1 MSLYFFLL
9 FKVCFL
15 ARVSFTNAFVP
26 LSRYAIQSIKNNVN
40 RPCEHLTLLQITS
53 DHPLLTKP
61 KNSIAPQLLLS
72 QTDENNEKNVSLEA
86 EMNENYYVDRNY
98 SNMGPLSSFAEKL
111 DDVTGDWALSYADLS
126 PTTPKTPVGVAFL
139 ATNACYACAGL
150 VLGMRGDFLLGGLTE
165 IAGAV
170 SFWYHYSQLEF
181 GKDRSEVRL
190 ALLVDYFTAGSAL
203 ITGGVYMSQMG
214 ITAVPMEALA
224 VGGLSIL
231 CLGLCW
237 VWEFG
242 YPYLF
247 WHSLWHILSAL
258 TGYLVGQAHL
268 DNIAIY

>member
-1 MSLYFFLL
+1 MVFMAFFSMQGNSVSSFVPSPQRKYLSPYPIKNHPLQTLKTNNPMKIQL
-9 FKVCFL
+9 FKSQKDEL
-15 ARVSFTNAFVP
+15 DEKTISFEAD
-26 LSRYAIQSIKNNVN
+26 IKDK
-40 RPCEHLTLLQITS
+40 LTI
-53 DHPLLTKP
+53 
-61 KNSIAPQLLLS
+61 
-72 QTDENNEKNVSLEA
+72 
-86 EMNENYYVDRNY
+86 DRSY
-98 SNMGPLSSFAEKL
+98 DNMGPLSTIAEKL

-139 ATNACYACAGL
+139 ATNACYAFAGL
-150 VLGMRGDFLLGGLTE
+150 ALGIRGDFVLGGLTE

-203 ITGGVYMSQMG
+203 ITGGAYMSQIG
-214 ITAVPMEALA
+214 ITAVPIEALA
-224 VGGLSIL
+224 VGGLSIV

-268 DNIAIY
+268 DTVAIY

>member
-1 MSLYFFLL
+1 MMKSMALHFIVVLMTSFSICG
-9 FKVCFL
+9 KV
-15 ARVSFTNAFVP
+15 VTAFVP
-26 LSRYAIQSIKNNVN
+26 LPERKYLSLYPLKS
-40 RPCEHLTLLQITS
+40 
-53 DHPLLTKP
+53 HPLQTLKTNNPTKM
-61 KNSIAPQLLLS
+61 QLFMS
-72 QTDENNEKNVSLEA
+72 QRDDIDEKNVSFEA
-86 EMNENYYVDRNY
+86 DIKDKLTLDRTY
-98 SNMGPLSSFAEKL
+98 DDMGPLSTIAEKL

-139 ATNACYACAGL
+139 ATNACYAFAGL
-150 VLGMRGDFLLGGLTE
+150 ALGIRGDFLLGGLTE
-165 IAGAV
+165 VAGAV

-203 ITGGVYMSQMG
+203 ITGGAYMSQIG
-214 ITAVPMEALA
+214 ITAVPIEALE
-224 VGGLSIL
+224 VGGLSIV

-258 TGYLVGQAHL
+258 TGYMVGQAHL
-268 DNIAIY
+268 NTVAIY